1 MRTLCMKERKVVA
14 YIHYDRKK
22 RRREER
28 GGEDQANR
36 ATNPIIPNFC
46 RSFFFARPPIPYVSH
61 TPRSHAREHVTAQA
75 HASAIRSRF
84 HHAHY
89 IRCLCQR
96 AHCYVSY
103 NDYISNGWG
112 LWRFDQDVSLG
123 TYRYDTPRYK
133 RLTDGITTWAD
144 NATPSSTST
153 RLAITFY
160 HY

>member
-1 MRTLCMKERKVVA
+1 MTGLTAERVPPWHLPFLGCDCVWK
-14 YIHYDRKK
+14 
-22 RRREER
+22 
-28 GGEDQANR
+28 GGN
-36 ATNPIIPNFC
+36 
-46 RSFFFARPPIPYVSH
+46 S
-61 TPRSHAREHVTAQA
+61 AREYVTAQA

-160 HY
+160 HYRSMTQSALTGLL